1 MYISHFLFDQMLMT
15 AFHQS
20 STTDNSI
27 RPTDVGALS
36 HQYHVWDAPEKH
48 ANNGRTRLQQHTCN
62 TAADA
67 DAVLG
72 STTEANAEST
82 LLSTDEGPFA
92 LLLKSLYERIVL
104 LEQQGREKDAQLN
117 RVVQQLAR
125 LTANSPNVMPTV
137 DTRYS
142 GGVLVWRIDQFQS
155 KITAMSADSNEMFY
169 SDDAY
174 TSPHGYRYCVRINI
188 SPKVSDFIALHVHL
202 MQSDNDYH
210 LDWPFRGR
218 IKISMIHPN
227 LNETKH
233 DIIMSKPEIMAF
245 HRPTQ
250 DISPR
255 GFGFLEYANIS
266 QVLNRGFIVDDVL
279 TVKVQVGIV

>member
-1 MYISHFLFDQMLMT
+1 MLMN

-20 STTDNSI
+20 STTDNCI
-27 RPTDVGALS
+27 RRIDNGLLP
-36 HQYHVWDAPEKH
+36 HQSHVWDAPEKLSS
-48 ANNGRTRLQQHTCN
+48 NGQPRLQQQPGNADVDEDTN
-62 TAADA
+62 LGSSEATAA
-67 DAVLG
+67 
-72 STTEANAEST
+72 STISN
-82 LLSTDEGPFA
+82 TDEESPFA
-92 LLLKSLYERIVL
+92 LLLKSLYERIIL
-104 LEQQGREKDAQLN
+104 LEQQAREKDAQLN
-117 RVVQQLAR
+117 RVVQQLTR
-125 LTANSPNVMPTV
+125 LTLNSANASSTV
-137 DTRYS
+137 SIDTRYS

-155 KITAMSADSNEMFY
+155 KIAAMSADSNEMFY

-174 TSPHGYRYCVRINI
+174 TTPHGYRYCVRINI

-227 LNETKH
+227 LNETKN

-255 GFGFLEYANIS
+255 GFGFLEYASIS
-266 QVLNRGFIVDDVL
+266 HVLNRGFIVDDVL